1 MKKRLFLVV
10 MATMILLTGCKE
22 KPNIYGEWQL
32 TKFMMGTIDV
42 FNSKVLSSF
51 IDDCMKTNTYLLFY
65 SDESNN
71 DKFELRACD
80 QTEVTGNYTYEDG
93 ICVFTN
99 VQSDNSMYKFP
110 NGVVED
116 NSVMTI
122 TMPIKDLDFVK
133 ELPSV
138 VQGYIDTTAN
148 LVYTF
153 NRILPD

>member
-10 MATMILLTGCKE
+10 MATIFLFTGCEKD
-22 KPNIYGEWQL
+22 KPNIYGQWQL

-42 FNSKVLSSF
+42 FNSKVLSSL
-51 IDDCMKTNTYLLFY
+51 IDDCMKTNTNLCFY
-65 SDESNN
+65 SEEFNN
-71 DKFELRACD
+71 RFELKVCD
-80 QTEVTGNYTYEDG
+80 QIEVTGNYTYEDG

-116 NSVMTI
+116 NCVMTI